1 MTFSRSHI
9 ICFGLL
15 DGFVHGPCLVPKLVA
30 GVASEKIDQR
40 GTGEG
45 NKADGEYRYCNG
57 RRYCHYSGPYTDHAS
72 TQWSIDPS
80 KEVPTLPLCLISSSI
95 CRLLRSKWTLL
106 AQHHNAGCG
115 RPAGH
120 LISSISHRP
129 GARAFELM
137 AAAGLRPSDK
147 KRMAAA
153 LAPTGCDWCAGG
165 LCSLD

>member
-1 MTFSRSHI
+1 MGRVLSPS
-9 ICFGLL
+9 CW
-15 DGFVHGPCLVPKLVA
+15 D
-30 GVASEKIDQR
+30 VASGKIDQR

-72 TQWSIDPS
+72 TQWSPDPS
-80 KEVPTLPLCLISSSI
+80 KEVPTPPLCLISSSI

-129 GARAFELM
+129 P
-137 AAAGLRPSDK
+137 AAAPDEDKGEISSDLYRDQFWEFFFK
-147 KRMAAA
+147 
-153 LAPTGCDWCAGG
+153 LYSFV
-165 LCSLD
+165 LF